1 MAHFTDTADDAFDI
15 SHIAGNASDDLKRL
29 IGDPGSF
36 FASRRPGS
44 VEGPIFAESI
54 QKRLKCTE
62 ISINRKAEEE
72 RKLEARYVV
81 ETEVTEGMR
90 TFDMGASLRITLEI
104 EADDKTCYNRYVE
117 WWGKH
122 SRWVFSLPGRYVST
136 KSLIHSC
143 RRLTYEIFR
152 CSSLALFA
160 LASEGKSDVRVSV
173 SQSLNIVYH
182 SPAQLYVFAYIL
194 TARGPKLIS

>member
-1 MAHFTDTADDAFDI
+1 MFSQTLLVGLSSVLGAFPALQQLDLSPTTLDAVG
-15 SHIAGNASDDLKRL
+15 AGNASDDLKRL

-90 TFDMGASLRITLEI
+90 TFGMGASLRIT
-104 EADDKTCYNRYVE
+104 
-117 WWGKH
+117 
-122 SRWVFSLPGRYVST
+122 PG
-136 KSLIHSC
+136 
-143 RRLTYEIFR
+143 
-152 CSSLALFA
+152 
-160 LASEGKSDVRVSV
+160 D
-173 SQSLNIVYH
+173 
-182 SPAQLYVFAYIL
+182 
-194 TARGPKLIS
+194 